1 MAEPSPGLGKAA
13 LPYLI
18 GNAVSAAIPF
28 LLLPVMT
35 RLLPTWDYGVAAAV
49 VLIITLIDALSVS
62 TCSAYLAARWN
73 REPDAARA
81 ALPAT
86 VLTLA
91 LPVIL
96 VWSLGGWLLSL
107 ADGVCYGI
115 PSSGWLMIA
124 LIGAGNACLQVR
136 LATLQMTGRA
146 WTFAAIQILGALL
159 AGIAGLVL
167 VAWLDLGW
175 TGRVLGQCG
184 ATLLFGV
191 WALSSLV
198 ADGLLTRPSRQQ
210 LAGCLAYALPL
221 LPHVVAGLTLF
232 YADRTLVL
240 GALGAEAVAVLAVAA
255 QLAAAPILFHD
266 AVNRAWV
273 PRLYALLDAQG
284 GGSTSARLITL
295 RLSAL
300 FALGGAAWAAAVAL
314 AIPHLAGPA
323 YAVSA
328 LPAAILA
335 LGYTCNGIYKLH
347 ANRFFHAGRTGTLSA
362 ITIGCSLAT
371 CGLLLAGIR
380 WGGVAGAAT
389 AAALGQALLCVSVSL
404 GSRWIASPPG
414 SAPTTG

>member
-13 LPYLI
+13 VPYLI
-18 GNAVSAAIPF
+18 GNAASAAIPF

-49 VLIITLIDALSVS
+49 VLITTLIDALSVS

-81 ALPAT
+81 ALPGT
-86 VLTLA
+86 VLAIA
-91 LPVIL
+91 LPVVL
-96 VWSLGGWLLSL
+96 VWSIGGWLFSL
-107 ADGVCYGI
+107 VDGVCYGI

-124 LIGAGNACLQVR
+124 VIGTGNACLQTR
-136 LATLQMTGRA
+136 LATLQMCGRA
-146 WTFAAIQILGALL
+146 WTFASVQILGALL
-159 AGIAGLVL
+159 AGIAGLAL
-167 VAWLDLGW
+167 VAWLDMGW

-184 ATLLFGV
+184 ATLCFGV

-210 LAGCLAYALPL
+210 LAACLAYAMPL

-232 YADRTLVL
+232 YADRALVL

-255 QLAAAPILFHD
+255 QLAAAPILLHD

-273 PRLYALLDAQG
+273 PRLYTLLDAQG
-284 GGSTSARLITL
+284 ARCASARSTTL
-295 RLSAL
+295 RLTAL
-300 FALGGAAWAAAVAL
+300 FALGGVAWAVAVAL
-314 AIPHLAGPA
+314 AMPHLAGPT

-335 LGYTCNGIYKLH
+335 LGYSCNGIYKLH
-347 ANRFFHAGRTGTLSA
+347 ANCFFHAGRTGTLSA

-371 CGLLLAGIR
+371 CGMLLAGIR
-380 WGGVAGAAT
+380 WGGVTGAAA

-404 GSRWIASPPG
+404 GSRRIASPPG
-414 SAPTTG
+414 SAPTAG